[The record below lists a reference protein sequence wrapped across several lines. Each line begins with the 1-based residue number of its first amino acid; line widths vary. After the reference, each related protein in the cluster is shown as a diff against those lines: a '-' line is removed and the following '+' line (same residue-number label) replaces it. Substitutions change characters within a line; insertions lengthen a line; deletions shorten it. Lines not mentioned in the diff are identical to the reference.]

1 MKFDETLFQDS
12 TGDDDTTLTSVHIT
26 TLIIVWDVVS
36 PAQIFFKEIHPK
48 PNVWQYSQ
56 LNFQ

>member
-36 PAQIFFKEIHPK
+36 PAQIFF
-48 PNVWQYSQ
+48 
-56 LNFQ
+56 